1 MKKVIRYIGSKEKL
15 IDFLDEVIFN
25 KRKKIKILDGFT
37 GTTVVSKHLQENTD
51 NDIYMSDISNYSEI
65 LSARLYLEKC
75 NIEIFYHVENL
86 IKISNKFESS
96 SKGVFFNEFSIN
108 GNPTTI
114 DKSAFNNQNIK
125 SRMFF
130 TSDVGFKIDFMRKYI
145 KELYDNKDINYYEKN
160 LLLMLV
166 VAFADKNA
174 NTTSVYGAYLKKQN
188 RETIPLNIDFLNIL
202 KEEYKKQ
209 YKSPIEYYKGDIIDT
224 LEKIPELDVI
234 YLDPPYNTRRYE
246 SNYHILNYLCDL
258 NFQES
263 EIKDGSK
270 TGLPKK
276 SIKNMFGSKKDTR
289 IIFEE
294 MINKSMIK
302 SKELYISYSTD
313 GEMSFEEIKNICDKN
328 NLVLNTYTK
337 DYKKYTSN
345 NNNNNN
351 NNNKELKEIIY
362 RIRK

>member
-15 IDFLDEVIFN
+15 LNFLSEVIFN
-25 KRKKIKILDGFT
+25 NHNKIKFLDGFT
-37 GTTVVSKHLQENTD
+37 GTTVVSKYLQENTAYD
-51 NDIYMSDISNYSEI
+51 LFLSDISNYSEI
-65 LSARLYLEKC
+65 LSSRLYLSKC
-75 NIEIFYHVENL
+75 NEDILNHVYFLINL
-86 IKISNKFESS
+86 SKES
-96 SKGVFFNEFSIN
+96 KNLKEGVFFNEFSIN
-108 GNPTTI
+108 GKPKTI
-114 DKSAFNNQNIK
+114 EKSAFENQEIK

-130 TSDVGFKIDFMRKYI
+130 TSDVGLKIDTMRNYI
-145 KELYDNKDINYYEKN
+145 YTLYSDGVINSYEKN
-160 LLLMLV
+160 LLLMIV

-188 RETIPLNIDFLNIL
+188 RETIPLNLEFLNIL

-234 YLDPPYNTRRYE
+234 YLDPPYNTRKYE

-258 NFQES
+258 NFQEK
-263 EIKDGSK
+263 EIKEGSK

-276 SIKNMFGSKKDTR
+276 TIKNMFGSKKDTR
-289 IIFEE
+289 TIFEE
-294 MINKSMIK
+294 MINKSMTK

-313 GEMSFEEIKNICDKN
+313 GEMSFDEIKAICEKENFIIDA
-328 NLVLNTYTK
+328 YTK

-345 NNNNNN
+345 NNKKS
-351 NNNKELKEIIY
+351 KELKEIIY